1 MLKIKQYIRPQSLE
15 EAYALCQKKGNI
27 VLGGMLWLKLQ
38 DQSVGTAIDLCD
50 LGLNQ
55 IEETDTEYRIGAMV
69 SLRELEMHPGLN
81 AFTQNALAQCLA
93 PIVGVQFRNMAT
105 IGGSMWGKFG
115 FSDPLTLFLALG
127 AKLEL
132 YHRGLVSLEDWA
144 NMPPERDILM
154 HVILPKQALQTSYRC
169 VRNAATDFPVLTCA
183 VCKHEDGMVCAIGAR
198 PAKAMLLRDDKQI
211 LANGVTEESAET
223 FAEDIAQRAS
233 FGSNMRGSAEYRKKI
248 CRVLVRRALLNSE
261 EV

>member
-50 LGLNQ
+50 LGLHK

-69 SLRELEMHPGLN
+69 SLREVEMHPGLN

-105 IGGSMWGKFG
+105 IGGSLWGKFG

-132 YHRGLVSLEDWA
+132 YHRGLVSLEDWV
-144 NMPPERDILM
+144 NMPPERDILT

-169 VRNAATDFPVLTCA
+169 VRNSATDFPVLTCA
-183 VCKHEDGMVCAIGAR
+183 VCQHEDGMVCAIGAR

-211 LANGVTEESAET
+211 LANGVTEESAEA